1 MFAFS
6 TKFDKLTNTLVE
18 AKKGAENKIQSNQL
32 IGIEIQLS
40 KTNVIFLFH
49 MEVEQSPWN
58 IRKI

>member
-6 TKFDKLTNTLVE
+6 TKFDKLTNALVE
-18 AKKGAENKIQSNQL
+18 AKERVRNKMQSNQL

-49 MEVEQSPWN
+49 MEVEQLPWN
-58 IRKI
+58 IGKF